1 MLARQNAP
9 QLNRKEEYPMKYTK
23 PEAEI
28 TYFET
33 ADVVETSGTTTTG
46 GESPAV
52 SETAV
57 SETVVSDNP

>member
-1 MLARQNAP
+1 
-9 QLNRKEEYPMKYTK
+9 MKFTK

-33 ADVVETSGTTTTG
+33 ADVVETSGTSETITSATT